1 MEIKQLSGGRE
12 QIMYTETSLVRV
24 ARRENNNKRKYLVVN
39 RLQGKHIPVK
49 PCEAL
54 AMFRALADVV
64 KGRFGREKLLVIGFA
79 ETATAVGAAVAA
91 ELGADSMQT
100 TREQISGVSYLYFSE
115 EHSHATE
122 QKLVKDDIDRV
133 IDAVERIVFV
143 EDEVTTGRTIL
154 NIINI
159 LKKRYPQK
167 IKFSVVSIL
176 NGMDQTALDTY
187 RGQDIALFWLV
198 KTDHAAYT
206 VIAETYRGDGSYI
219 VCKRDI
225 APENAIP
232 VHDLPQNDTRVMC
245 RADKNEMKNDT
256 NVINKLEYRTAYYDM
271 GVIDDSEGNTEKSD
285 TSVIFES
292 GDNAEE
298 YGVNVMEQPGED
310 KTENDIGVMRNTGQ
324 CAAEEGTGAAGKSA
338 RNKDKNDIDV
348 TNRTEKMVSPEGV
361 PEESTAEPASTSCP
375 MTYSA
380 ARSVSITESSSI
392 TESVSI
398 TESSSMTESVSI
410 TENRSHTEA
419 VCCAEHRC
427 PVEHI
432 KIKKH
437 MDARRIV
444 NSAEY
449 AAYCGSLYQELVS
462 QVDFGG
468 VQNML
473 VLGTEEYMYPALYA
487 ASRFEAQGKDVRF
500 HATTR
505 SPIAVS
511 AETDYPLHTRY
522 ELNSLYDGGRTTY
535 IYDLQKYDTVV
546 IFTDAE
552 GDIRE
557 GICSLIRALQL
568 CGNDRIIL
576 VH

>member
-1 MEIKQLSGGRE
+1 
-12 QIMYTETSLVRV
+12 MYTETSLVRV

-91 ELGADSMQT
+91 ELGADYMQT
-100 TREQISGVSYLYFSE
+100 TREQIFGVEYLYFSE

-143 EDEVTTGRTIL
+143 EDEVTTGKTIL
-154 NIINI
+154 NGINI

-167 IKFSVVSIL
+167 IKFGVVSIL

-206 VIAETYRGDGSYI
+206 EIAETYRGDGSYI
-219 VCKRDI
+219 VCKQDI
-225 APENAIP
+225 APENATP
-232 VHDLPQNDTRVMC
+232 VHDLLQNDTHVMC
-245 RADKNEMKNDT
+245 RADKNEEKYDI
-256 NVINKLEYRTAYYDM
+256 NVINEPRNHTAHYDM
-271 GVIDDSEGNTEKSD
+271 GVIDDPEGNTDKND
-285 TSVIFES
+285 TSVIYKT

-298 YGVNVMEQPGED
+298 YGADVIEQPGED

-324 CAAEEGTGAAGKSA
+324 CAAEKGTGAAGKSA
-338 RNKDKNDIDV
+338 RNKDKNDIGAI
-348 TNRTEKMVSPEGV
+348 NRTEQMVSPEGV
-361 PEESTAEPASTSCP
+361 QEESTAEPASTSCP

-398 TESSSMTESVSI
+398 TE
-410 TENRSHTEA
+410 NRSHTEV

-511 AETDYPLHTRY
+511 AEADYPLHTRY
-522 ELNSLYDGGRTTY
+522 ELNSLYDSGRTTY

-552 GDIRE
+552 GDIGE

>member
-91 ELGADSMQT
+91 ELGADYMQT
-100 TREQISGVSYLYFSE
+100 TREQISGVEYLYFSE

-143 EDEVTTGRTIL
+143 EDEVTTGKTIL
-154 NIINI
+154 NGINI

-167 IKFSVVSIL
+167 IKFGVVSIL

-206 VIAETYRGDGSYI
+206 EIAEAYRGDGSYI
-219 VCKRDI
+219 VCKQDI
-225 APENAIP
+225 ASENATP
-232 VHDLPQNDTRVMC
+232 VHDLL
-245 RADKNEMKNDT
+245 KNDT
-256 NVINKLEYRTAYYDM
+256 HVMFWADKSEEKYDTSVINKSQNHTAHYDM
-271 GVIDDSEGNTEKSD
+271 GVIDDPEGNTDKND
-285 TSVIFES
+285 TSVIYKT

-298 YGVNVMEQPGED
+298 YGADVIEQPGED

-324 CAAEEGTGAAGKSA
+324 CAAEEGTGAAGKSG
-338 RNKDKNDIDV
+338 RNKDRNDICV
-348 TNRTEKMVSPEGV
+348 INRTEKMVSPEGV
-361 PEESTAEPASTSCP
+361 PEESTAEPASTGCP

-380 ARSVSITESSSI
+380 ARSSSI
-392 TESVSI
+392 TESG
-398 TESSSMTESVSI
+398 SI

-449 AAYCGSLYQELVS
+449 AAYCGSLYRELVS

-511 AETDYPLHTRY
+511 AEADYPLHTRY
-522 ELNSLYDGGRTTY
+522 ELNSLYDSGRTTY

-552 GDIRE
+552 GDIGE